1 MIRERRNKEK
11 LALYYK
17 KFMEEGI
24 VDPNVHPWV
33 AESWQRCRKM
43 KLPHETMPKINKLS
57 REEIVEHQRTHEFI
71 VKYVDGLYE
80 QSKQHF
86 NIHNLSM
93 LLIDEDGYV
102 IKNYA
107 LPFFQRVIE
116 DIQGMR
122 VLEEDVGTSSIS
134 IAREHNVPFLMFGP
148 EMWIKD
154 SHSGDACSAPICVD
168 GKIRYIIS
176 FFSLDQNDL
185 PYDLLLSL
193 LLTMKY
199 AIEQHLKMLEY
210 WSIQKMMMEELP
222 VAVYWIGQD
231 EKLKYC
237 NSNAKKRLEGRE
249 NLEDIFLNYEHIP
262 IKKALQGTPTHRREI
277 TWITQDRTYE
287 DITTVMPVK
296 VGSEVESAL
305 VMSMSIE
312 DLKTTIAHATGY
324 SSRYSLY
331 SMVGETSE
339 FLALQHK
346 ASRIAR
352 SDNNILLQGEPGTGK
367 QRLAHGIHQAS
378 PRAAAPLIV
387 VKCSNAP
394 LSTLEE
400 EFFGSE
406 DGDHQPTAGKLE
418 LSMGGTLFLDEVE
431 KLPVEMGDKLADALK
446 NGLLNKETGM
456 RKKLNV
462 RVIAACDS
470 NLKRLA
476 DKGLFSRSLYELVLD
491 TTIRVPPLR
500 ERSKDIEVIA
510 AHILAEMSA
519 QHNLSPKRLSP
530 EALELLKSCSW
541 PGNIKQLQG
550 VIEQAFF
557 HTPGSIIEAENIK
570 LPGDKTLEKSW
581 KYDKDAFIAAWKSSG
596 GNISN
601 LAGMLDVSRV
611 TLYRYLKKYDLT
623 PKTGK
628 IINTGAVCV
637 EFLYRRSLPFVFR
650 YIRRQI

>member
-11 LALYYK
+11 LASYYK

-24 VDPNVHPWV
+24 IDPNVHPWV
-33 AESWQRCRKM
+33 AESWQRCRALG
-43 KLPHETMPKINKLS
+43 LPHDALPRINKLS
-57 REEIVEHQRTHEFI
+57 KSEIAAHQKTHEFI

-93 LLIDEDGYV
+93 LLIDENGYV

-148 EMWIKD
+148 EMWSKD
-154 SHSGDACSAPICVD
+154 QHSGDACSVPINID
-168 GKIRYIIS
+168 GKMRYVIS
-176 FFSLDQNDL
+176 FFSLDQTDL

-199 AIEQHLKMLEY
+199 SIEQHLSMLER
-210 WSIQKMMMEELP
+210 WTINQIMMEQLP
-222 VAVYWIGQD
+222 VSVYWVNKDSEI
-231 EKLKYC
+231 KYC
-237 NSNAKKRLEGRE
+237 NENARKRLEGKKK
-249 NLEDIFLNYEHIP
+249 LEDVFLNYEHIP
-262 IKKALQGTPTHRREI
+262 VKKALKGGATHRREI

-287 DITTVMPVK
+287 DITTVMPIK
-296 VGSEVESAL
+296 VGTEVESAL
-305 VMSMSIE
+305 VLSMSIE

-346 ASRIAR
+346 ASRVAR
-352 SDNNILLQGEPGTGK
+352 TDNNILLQGEPGTGK

-378 PRAAAPLIV
+378 SRAAAPLIV

-394 LSTLEE
+394 LKELEA
-400 EFFGSE
+400 EFFGRV
-406 DGDHQPTAGKLE
+406 DGDQPIAGKLE
-418 LSMGGTLFLDEVE
+418 LSIGGTLFLDEVE
-431 KLPVEMGDKLADALK
+431 KLPVEIGDKLADALLYGK
-446 NGLLNKETGM
+446 VNRETGIV
-456 RKKLNV
+456 KKFNV

-476 DKGLFSRSLYELVLD
+476 DKGLFSRKLYELVLD
-491 TTIRVPPLR
+491 TTMRVPPLR
-500 ERSKDIEVIA
+500 ERVKDIEVIA
-510 AHILAEMSA
+510 THILAEMSA
-519 QHNLSPKRLSP
+519 QHNLPPKRLAP
-530 EALELLKSCSW
+530 EAVGLLLNCSW

-557 HTPGSIIEAENIK
+557 HTPGSTIEAENIK
-570 LPGDKTLEKSW
+570 LPGDRTLEKSW
-581 KYDKDAFIAAWKSSG
+581 KYDKDAFIAAWKSAG
-596 GNISN
+596 GNISK
-601 LAGMLDVSRV
+601 LATMLDVSRV
-611 TLYRYLKKYDLT
+611 TLYRYLRKYGLG
-623 PKTGK
+623 PKGT
-628 IINTGAVCV
+628 
-637 EFLYRRSLPFVFR
+637 EE
-650 YIRRQI
+650 

>member
-11 LALYYK
+11 LASYYK

-24 VDPNVHPWV
+24 IDPNVHPWV
-33 AESWQRCRKM
+33 AESWQRCRAM
-43 KLPHETMPKINKLS
+43 NLPHETMPKINKLS
-57 REEIVEHQRTHEFI
+57 REEIIEHQKTHEFI

-93 LLIDEDGYV
+93 LLIDEGGYV

-154 SHSGDACSAPICVD
+154 SHSGDACSAPIYVN

-193 LLTMKY
+193 LMTMKY
-199 AIEQHLKMLEY
+199 SIEQHLSMLES
-210 WSIQKMMMEELP
+210 WSINQIMMEQLP
-222 VAVYWIGQD
+222 ISVYWIG
-231 EKLKYC
+231 KNAKIKYC
-237 NSNAKKRLEGRE
+237 NENGRKRLDGKEE
-249 NLEDIFLNYEHIP
+249 LEDVFLNYEHIP
-262 IKKALQGTPTHRREI
+262 IKKALQGVPTYRREI

-287 DITTVMPVK
+287 DITTVMPIK

-305 VMSMSIE
+305 VLSMSIE

-346 ASRIAR
+346 ATRVAR
-352 SDNNILLQGEPGTGK
+352 TDHNILLQGEPGTGK

-378 PRAAAPLIV
+378 SRAAAPLIV

-394 LSTLEE
+394 LEELEE
-400 EFFGSE
+400 EFFGRM
-406 DGDHQPTAGKLE
+406 DGDQPLAGKLE
-418 LSMGGTLFLDEVE
+418 LSLGGTLFLDEVE
-431 KLPVEMGDKLADALK
+431 KLPVEMGDKLADALTH
-446 NGLLNKETGM
+446 GIVNKKTGIT
-456 RKKLNV
+456 KKFNV

-476 DKGLFSRSLYELVLD
+476 DKGLFSRKLYELVLD
-491 TTIRVPPLR
+491 TTMRVPPLR
-500 ERSKDIEVIA
+500 ERVKDIEVIA
-510 AHILAEMSA
+510 THILAEMSA
-519 QHNLSPKRLSP
+519 QHNLPPKKLSQ
-530 EALELLKSCSW
+530 EAVGMLLSCSW

-570 LPGDKTLEKSW
+570 LPSDRTLEKSW
-581 KYDKDAFIAAWKSSG
+581 KYDKESFIAAWKSAG
-596 GNISN
+596 GNISK
-601 LAGMLDVSRV
+601 LANMLDVSRV
-611 TLYRYLKKYDLT
+611 TLYRYLKKYGLG
-623 PKTGK
+623 PKHK
-628 IINTGAVCV
+628 
-637 EFLYRRSLPFVFR
+637 ED
-650 YIRRQI
+650 

>member
-11 LALYYK
+11 LASYYK

-24 VDPNVHPWV
+24 IDPNVHPWV
-33 AESWQRCRKM
+33 AESWQRCRAM
-43 KLPHETMPKINKLS
+43 NLPHETMPKINKLS
-57 REEIVEHQRTHEFI
+57 REEIIEHQKTHEFI

-93 LLIDEDGYV
+93 LLIDEGGYV

-154 SHSGDACSAPICVD
+154 SHSGDACSAPIYVN

-193 LLTMKY
+193 LMTMKY
-199 AIEQHLKMLEY
+199 SIEQHLSMLES
-210 WSIQKMMMEELP
+210 WSINQIMMEQLP
-222 VAVYWIGQD
+222 ISVYWIG
-231 EKLKYC
+231 KNAKIKYC
-237 NSNAKKRLEGRE
+237 NENGRKRLDGKEE
-249 NLEDIFLNYEHIP
+249 LEDVFLNYEHIP
-262 IKKALQGTPTHRREI
+262 IKKALQGVPTYRREI

-287 DITTVMPVK
+287 DITTVMPIK

-305 VMSMSIE
+305 VLSMSIE

-346 ASRIAR
+346 ATRVAR
-352 SDNNILLQGEPGTGK
+352 TDHNILLQGEPGTGK

-378 PRAAAPLIV
+378 SRAAAPLIV

-394 LSTLEE
+394 LEELEE
-400 EFFGSE
+400 EFFGRM
-406 DGDHQPTAGKLE
+406 DGDQPLAGKLE
-418 LSMGGTLFLDEVE
+418 LSLGGTLFLDEVE
-431 KLPVEMGDKLADALK
+431 KLPVEMGDKLADALTH
-446 NGLLNKETGM
+446 GIVNKKTGIT
-456 RKKLNV
+456 KKFNV

-476 DKGLFSRSLYELVLD
+476 DKGLFSRKLYELVLD
-491 TTIRVPPLR
+491 TTMRVPPLR
-500 ERSKDIEVIA
+500 ERVKDIEVIA
-510 AHILAEMSA
+510 THILAEMSA
-519 QHNLSPKRLSP
+519 QHNLPPKKLSQ
-530 EALELLKSCSW
+530 EAVGMLLSCSW

-570 LPGDKTLEKSW
+570 LPGDRTLEKSW
-581 KYDKDAFIAAWKSSG
+581 KYDKESFIAAWKSAG
-596 GNISN
+596 DNISK
-601 LAGMLDVSRV
+601 LANMLDVSRV
-611 TLYRYLKKYDLT
+611 TLYRYLKKYGLG
-623 PKTGK
+623 PKHK
-628 IINTGAVCV
+628 
-637 EFLYRRSLPFVFR
+637 ED
-650 YIRRQI
+650 

>member
-33 AESWQRCRKM
+33 AESWLRCRKM

-210 WSIQKMMMEELP
+210 WSIQQMMMEELP

-237 NSNAKKRLEGRE
+237 NSNAKRRLEGKDS
-249 NLEDIFLNYEHIP
+249 LEEVFLNYEHIP
-262 IKKALQGTPTHRREI
+262 IKKALAGTPTHRREI

-394 LSTLEE
+394 LSALEE

-596 GNISN
+596 GNISK

-628 IINTGAVCV
+628 N
-637 EFLYRRSLPFVFR
+637 S
-650 YIRRQI
+650 

>member
-11 LALYYK
+11 LASYYR

-24 VDPNVHPWV
+24 IDPNVHPWV
-33 AESWQRCRKM
+33 AESWQRCRAM

-57 REEIVEHQRTHEFI
+57 KEEIIRHQKTHEFI

-93 LLIDEDGYV
+93 LLIDEGGYV

-154 SHSGDACSAPICVD
+154 SHSGDACSAPIYVN

-193 LLTMKY
+193 LMTMKY
-199 AIEQHLKMLEY
+199 SIEQHLSMLER
-210 WSIQKMMMEELP
+210 WSINQIMMEQLP
-222 VAVYWIGQD
+222 ISVYWIGKD
-231 EKLKYC
+231 AKIKYC
-237 NSNAKKRLEGRE
+237 NENGKKRLDGYEE
-249 NLEDIFLNYEHIP
+249 LEDVFLNYEHIP
-262 IKKALQGTPTHRREI
+262 IKKALQGVPTHRREI

-287 DITTVMPVK
+287 DITTVMPIK

-305 VMSMSIE
+305 VLSMSIE

-346 ASRIAR
+346 ATRIAR
-352 SDNNILLQGEPGTGK
+352 TEHNILLQGEPGTGK

-378 PRAAAPLIV
+378 SRAAAPLIV

-394 LSTLEE
+394 LKELEA
-400 EFFGSE
+400 EFFGTM
-406 DGDHQPTAGKLE
+406 DGDQPIAGKLE
-418 LSMGGTLFLDEVE
+418 LSLGGTLFLDEVE
-431 KLPVEMGDKLADALK
+431 KLPVEMGDKLAEALTY
-446 NGLLNKETGM
+446 GIVNKKTGM
-456 RKKLNV
+456 VKKFNV

-476 DKGLFSRSLYELVLD
+476 DKGLFSRKLYELVLD
-491 TTIRVPPLR
+491 TTMRVPPLR
-500 ERSKDIEVIA
+500 ERVKDIEVIA
-510 AHILAEMSA
+510 THILAEMSA
-519 QHNLSPKRLSP
+519 QHNLPPKKLSP
-530 EALELLKSCSW
+530 EAVGLLLNCSW

-557 HTPGSIIEAENIK
+557 HTPGSVIDAENIK
-570 LPGDKTLEKSW
+570 MPGDRTLEKSW
-581 KYDKDAFIAAWKSSG
+581 KYDKESFIAAWKSAG
-596 GNISN
+596 GNISK
-601 LAGMLDVSRV
+601 LANMLDVSRV
-611 TLYRYLKKYDLT
+611 TLYRYLKKYGLG
-623 PKTGK
+623 PKHK
-628 IINTGAVCV
+628 EN
-637 EFLYRRSLPFVFR
+637 
-650 YIRRQI
+650 

>member
-11 LALYYK
+11 LASYYK
-17 KFMEEGI
+17 KFMDEGI

-33 AESWQRCRKM
+33 AESWQRCRAM
-43 KLPHETMPKINKLS
+43 NLPHETMPKINKLS
-57 REEIVEHQRTHEFI
+57 KEQIVAHQKTHEFI

-93 LLIDEDGYV
+93 LLIDENGYV

-154 SHSGDACSAPICVD
+154 SHSGDACSAPICVN

-176 FFSLDQNDL
+176 FFSLDQRDL

-199 AIEQHLKMLEY
+199 SVEQHLTMLER
-210 WSIQKMMMEELP
+210 WTINQIMMEQLP
-222 VAVYWIGQD
+222 VSVYWINKDGNV
-231 EKLKYC
+231 KYC
-237 NSNAKKRLEGRE
+237 NENGQKRLDGHE
-249 NLEDIFLNYEHIP
+249 NLEDVFLNYEHIP
-262 IKKALQGTPTHRREI
+262 VKKALQGIPTQRREI

-287 DITTVMPVK
+287 DITTVMPIK

-305 VMSMSIE
+305 VLSMSIE

-346 ASRIAR
+346 ASRVAR
-352 SDNNILLQGEPGTGK
+352 TDHNILLQGEPGTGK

-378 PRAAAPLIV
+378 PRAAAPLIAI
-387 VKCSNAP
+387 KCYNAP
-394 LSTLEE
+394 IKELMAD
-400 EFFGSE
+400 FFGKGE
-406 DGDHQPTAGKLE
+406 GDQQIAGKLE
-418 LSMGGTLFLDEVE
+418 LAMGGTLFLDEVE
-431 KLPVEMGDKLADALK
+431 KLPVEMGDKLADALTYGITTK
-446 NGLLNKETGM
+446 NPNATTST
-456 RKKLNV
+456 RKFNV

-476 DKGLFSRSLYELVLD
+476 DKGLFSHKLYELVLD
-491 TTIRVPPLR
+491 TTMRVPPLR
-500 ERSKDIEVIA
+500 ERVKDVEVIA
-510 AHILAEMSA
+510 THILAEMSA
-519 QHNLSPKRLSP
+519 QHSLPPKRLSP
-530 EALELLKSCSW
+530 EAVSLLISCSW

-570 LPGDKTLEKSW
+570 LPGDRALEKSW
-581 KYDKDAFIAAWKSSG
+581 KYDKEAFIAAWKSAG
-596 GNISN
+596 GNISK
-601 LAGMLDVSRV
+601 LANMLDVSRV
-611 TLYRYLKKYDLT
+611 TLYRYLKKYGLG
-623 PKTGK
+623 PKAK
-628 IINTGAVCV
+628 
-637 EFLYRRSLPFVFR
+637 
-650 YIRRQI
+650 

>member
-11 LALYYK
+11 LASYYK

-33 AESWQRCRKM
+33 AESWQRCRALG
-43 KLPHETMPKINKLS
+43 LPHDTLPRINKLS
-57 REEIVEHQRTHEFI
+57 KSEIEAHQKIHEFI

-93 LLIDEDGYV
+93 LLIDENGYV

-134 IAREHNVPFLMFGP
+134 VAREHNVPFLMFGP

-154 SHSGDACSAPICVD
+154 QHSGDACSAPICVN

-176 FFSLDQNDL
+176 FFSLDQTDL

-199 AIEQHLKMLEY
+199 SIEQHLSMLER
-210 WSIQKMMMEELP
+210 WTINQIMMEQLP
-222 VAVYWIGQD
+222 VSVYWVGKDAEI
-231 EKLKYC
+231 KYC
-237 NSNAKKRLEGRE
+237 NDNARKRLEGKRK
-249 NLEDIFLNYEHIP
+249 LEDVFLNYEHIP
-262 IKKALQGTPTHRREI
+262 VKKALNGVPTHRREI

-287 DITTVMPVK
+287 DITTVMPIR

-305 VMSMSIE
+305 VLSMSIE

-346 ASRIAR
+346 ATRVAR
-352 SDNNILLQGEPGTGK
+352 TDNNILLQGEPGTGK

-378 PRAAAPLIV
+378 SRAAAPLIV
-387 VKCSNAP
+387 VKCNNAP
-394 LSTLEE
+394 LKELET
-400 EFFGSE
+400 EFFGTMS
-406 DGDHQPTAGKLE
+406 GDQPVAGKLE
-418 LSMGGTLFLDEVE
+418 LSLGGTLFLDEVE
-431 KLPVEMGDKLADALK
+431 KLPVEMGDKLADALLY
-446 NGLLNKETGM
+446 GIVNKSTGTV
-456 RKKLNV
+456 KKFNV

-476 DKGLFSRSLYELVLD
+476 DKGLFSRKLYELVLD
-491 TTIRVPPLR
+491 TTMRVPPLR
-500 ERSKDIEVIA
+500 ERVKDIEVIA
-510 AHILAEMSA
+510 THILAEMSA
-519 QHNLSPKRLSP
+519 QHNLPPKRLAPDAVS
-530 EALELLKSCSW
+530 LLINCSW

-557 HTPGSIIEAENIK
+557 HTPGSTIEAENIK
-570 LPGDKTLEKSW
+570 LPGDRTLEKSW
-581 KYDKDAFIAAWKSSG
+581 KYDKDAFIAAWKSAG
-596 GNISN
+596 GNISK
-601 LAGMLDVSRV
+601 LANMLDVSRV
-611 TLYRYLKKYDLT
+611 TLYRYLKKYGLG
-623 PKTGK
+623 PKT
-628 IINTGAVCV
+628 T
-637 EFLYRRSLPFVFR
+637 EE
-650 YIRRQI
+650 

>member
-11 LALYYK
+11 LASYYK

-24 VDPNVHPWV
+24 IDPNVHPWV
-33 AESWQRCRKM
+33 AESWQRCRAM
-43 KLPHETMPKINKLS
+43 NLPHETMPKINKLS
-57 REEIVEHQRTHEFI
+57 REEIIEHQKTHEFI

-93 LLIDEDGYV
+93 LLIDEGGYV

-122 VLEEDVGTSSIS
+122 VLEKDVGTSSIS

-154 SHSGDACSAPICVD
+154 SHSGDACSAPIYVN

-193 LLTMKY
+193 LMTMKY
-199 AIEQHLKMLEY
+199 SIEQHLSMLES
-210 WSIQKMMMEELP
+210 WSINQIMMEQLP
-222 VAVYWIGQD
+222 ISVYWIG
-231 EKLKYC
+231 KNAKIKYC
-237 NSNAKKRLEGRE
+237 NENGRKRLDGKEE
-249 NLEDIFLNYEHIP
+249 LEDVFLNYEHIP
-262 IKKALQGTPTHRREI
+262 IKKALQGVPTYRREI

-287 DITTVMPVK
+287 DITTVMPIK

-305 VMSMSIE
+305 VLSMSIE

-346 ASRIAR
+346 ATRVAR
-352 SDNNILLQGEPGTGK
+352 TDHNILLQGEPGTGK

-378 PRAAAPLIV
+378 SRAAAPLIV

-394 LSTLEE
+394 LEELEE
-400 EFFGSE
+400 EFFGRM
-406 DGDHQPTAGKLE
+406 DGDQPLAGKLE
-418 LSMGGTLFLDEVE
+418 LSLGGTLFLDEVE
-431 KLPVEMGDKLADALK
+431 KLPVEMGDKLADALTH
-446 NGLLNKETGM
+446 GIVNKKTGIT
-456 RKKLNV
+456 KKFNV

-476 DKGLFSRSLYELVLD
+476 DKGLFSRKLYELVLD
-491 TTIRVPPLR
+491 TTMRVPPLR
-500 ERSKDIEVIA
+500 ERVKDIEVIA
-510 AHILAEMSA
+510 THILAEMSA
-519 QHNLSPKRLSP
+519 QHNLPPKKLSQ
-530 EALELLKSCSW
+530 EAVGMLLSCSW

-570 LPGDKTLEKSW
+570 LPGDRTLEKSW
-581 KYDKDAFIAAWKSSG
+581 KYDKESFIAAWKSAG
-596 GNISN
+596 GNISK
-601 LAGMLDVSRV
+601 LANMLDVSRV
-611 TLYRYLKKYDLT
+611 TLYRYLKKYGLG
-623 PKTGK
+623 PKHK
-628 IINTGAVCV
+628 
-637 EFLYRRSLPFVFR
+637 ED
-650 YIRRQI
+650 

>member
-11 LALYYK
+11 LASYYK

-24 VDPNVHPWV
+24 IDPNVHPWV
-33 AESWQRCRKM
+33 AESWQRCRAM
-43 KLPHETMPKINKLS
+43 NLPHETMPKINKLS
-57 REEIVEHQRTHEFI
+57 REEIIEHQKTHEFI

-93 LLIDEDGYV
+93 LLIDEGGYV

-154 SHSGDACSAPICVD
+154 SHSGDACSAPIYVN

-193 LLTMKY
+193 LMTMKY
-199 AIEQHLKMLEY
+199 SIEQHLSMLES
-210 WSIQKMMMEELP
+210 WSINQIMMEQLP
-222 VAVYWIGQD
+222 ISVYWIG
-231 EKLKYC
+231 KNAKIKYC
-237 NSNAKKRLEGRE
+237 NENGRKRLDGKEE
-249 NLEDIFLNYEHIP
+249 LEDVFLNYEHIP
-262 IKKALQGTPTHRREI
+262 IKKALQGVPTYRREI

-287 DITTVMPVK
+287 DITTVMPIK

-305 VMSMSIE
+305 VLSMSIE

-346 ASRIAR
+346 ATRVAR
-352 SDNNILLQGEPGTGK
+352 TDHNILLQGEPGTGK

-378 PRAAAPLIV
+378 SRAAAPLIV

-394 LSTLEE
+394 MEELEE
-400 EFFGSE
+400 EFFGHM
-406 DGDHQPTAGKLE
+406 DGDQPLAGKLE
-418 LSMGGTLFLDEVE
+418 LSLGGTLFLDEVE
-431 KLPVEMGDKLADALK
+431 KLPVEMGDKLADALTH
-446 NGLLNKETGM
+446 GIVNKKTGIT
-456 RKKLNV
+456 KKFNV

-476 DKGLFSRSLYELVLD
+476 DKGLFSRKLYELVLD
-491 TTIRVPPLR
+491 TTMRVPPLR
-500 ERSKDIEVIA
+500 ERVKDIEVIA
-510 AHILAEMSA
+510 THILAEMSA
-519 QHNLSPKRLSP
+519 QHNLPPKKLSP
-530 EALELLKSCSW
+530 EAVGMLLSCSW

-570 LPGDKTLEKSW
+570 LPGDRTLEKSW
-581 KYDKDAFIAAWKSSG
+581 KYDKESFIAAWKSAG
-596 GNISN
+596 GNISK
-601 LAGMLDVSRV
+601 LANMLDVSRV
-611 TLYRYLKKYDLT
+611 TLYRYLKKYGLG
-623 PKTGK
+623 PKHK
-628 IINTGAVCV
+628 
-637 EFLYRRSLPFVFR
+637 ED
-650 YIRRQI
+650 

>member
-11 LALYYK
+11 LASYYK

-24 VDPNVHPWV
+24 IDPNVHPWV
-33 AESWQRCRKM
+33 AESWQRCRAM
-43 KLPHETMPKINKLS
+43 NLPHETMPKINKLS
-57 REEIVEHQRTHEFI
+57 REEIIEHQKTHEFI

-93 LLIDEDGYV
+93 LLIDEGGYV

-116 DIQGMR
+116 DIQGIR

-154 SHSGDACSAPICVD
+154 SHSGDACSAPIYVN

-193 LLTMKY
+193 LMTMKY
-199 AIEQHLKMLEY
+199 SIEQHLSMLES
-210 WSIQKMMMEELP
+210 WSINQIMMEQLP
-222 VAVYWIGQD
+222 ISVYWIG
-231 EKLKYC
+231 KNAKIKYC
-237 NSNAKKRLEGRE
+237 NENGRKRLDGKEE
-249 NLEDIFLNYEHIP
+249 LEDVFLNYEHIP
-262 IKKALQGTPTHRREI
+262 IKKALQGVPTYRREI

-287 DITTVMPVK
+287 DITTVMPIK

-305 VMSMSIE
+305 VLSMSIE

-346 ASRIAR
+346 ATRVAR
-352 SDNNILLQGEPGTGK
+352 TDHNILLQGEPGTGK

-378 PRAAAPLIV
+378 SRAAAPLIV

-394 LSTLEE
+394 LEELEE
-400 EFFGSE
+400 EFFGRM
-406 DGDHQPTAGKLE
+406 DGDQPLAGKLE
-418 LSMGGTLFLDEVE
+418 LSLGGTLFLDEVE
-431 KLPVEMGDKLADALK
+431 KLPVEMGDKLADALTH
-446 NGLLNKETGM
+446 GIVNKKTGIT
-456 RKKLNV
+456 KKFNV

-476 DKGLFSRSLYELVLD
+476 DKGLFSRKLYELVLD
-491 TTIRVPPLR
+491 TTMRVPPLR
-500 ERSKDIEVIA
+500 ERVKDIEVIA
-510 AHILAEMSA
+510 THILAEMSA
-519 QHNLSPKRLSP
+519 QHNLPPKKLSQ
-530 EALELLKSCSW
+530 EAVGMLLSCSW

-570 LPGDKTLEKSW
+570 LPGDRTLEKSW
-581 KYDKDAFIAAWKSSG
+581 KYDKESFIAAWKSAG
-596 GNISN
+596 GNISK
-601 LAGMLDVSRV
+601 LANMLDVSRV
-611 TLYRYLKKYDLT
+611 TLYRYLKKYGLG
-623 PKTGK
+623 PKHK
-628 IINTGAVCV
+628 
-637 EFLYRRSLPFVFR
+637 ED
-650 YIRRQI
+650 

>member
-11 LALYYK
+11 LASYYK

-24 VDPNVHPWV
+24 IDPNVHPWV
-33 AESWQRCRKM
+33 AESWQRCRAM
-43 KLPHETMPKINKLS
+43 NLPHETMPKINKLS
-57 REEIVEHQRTHEFI
+57 REEIIEHQKTHEFI

-93 LLIDEDGYV
+93 LLIDEGGYV

-154 SHSGDACSAPICVD
+154 SHSGDACSAPIYVN

-193 LLTMKY
+193 LMTMKY
-199 AIEQHLKMLEY
+199 SIEQHLSMLES
-210 WSIQKMMMEELP
+210 WSINQIMMEQLP
-222 VAVYWIGQD
+222 IAVYWIG
-231 EKLKYC
+231 KNAKIKYC
-237 NSNAKKRLEGRE
+237 NENGRKRLDGKEE
-249 NLEDIFLNYEHIP
+249 LEDVFLNYEHIP
-262 IKKALQGTPTHRREI
+262 IKKALQGVPTYRREI

-287 DITTVMPVK
+287 DITTVMPIK

-305 VMSMSIE
+305 VLSMSIE

-346 ASRIAR
+346 ATRVAR
-352 SDNNILLQGEPGTGK
+352 TDHNILLQGEPGTGK

-378 PRAAAPLIV
+378 SRAAAPLIV

-394 LSTLEE
+394 LEELEE
-400 EFFGSE
+400 EFFGRM
-406 DGDHQPTAGKLE
+406 DGDQPLAGKLE
-418 LSMGGTLFLDEVE
+418 LSLGGTLFLDEVE
-431 KLPVEMGDKLADALK
+431 KLPVEMGDKLADALTH
-446 NGLLNKETGM
+446 GIVNKKTGIT
-456 RKKLNV
+456 KKFNV

-476 DKGLFSRSLYELVLD
+476 DKGLFSRKLYELVLD
-491 TTIRVPPLR
+491 TTMRVPPLR
-500 ERSKDIEVIA
+500 ERVKDIEVIA
-510 AHILAEMSA
+510 THILAEMSA
-519 QHNLSPKRLSP
+519 QHNLPPKKLSQ
-530 EALELLKSCSW
+530 EAVGMLLSCSW

-570 LPGDKTLEKSW
+570 LPGDRTLEKSW
-581 KYDKDAFIAAWKSSG
+581 KYDKESFIAAWKSAG
-596 GNISN
+596 GNISK
-601 LAGMLDVSRV
+601 LANMLDVSRV
-611 TLYRYLKKYDLT
+611 TLYRYLKKYGLG
-623 PKTGK
+623 PKHK
-628 IINTGAVCV
+628 
-637 EFLYRRSLPFVFR
+637 ED
-650 YIRRQI
+650 

>member
-11 LALYYK
+11 LASYYK

-33 AESWQRCRKM
+33 AESWQRCAAM
-43 KLPHETMPKINKLS
+43 KLPHETMPKLNKLS
-57 REEIVEHQRTHEFI
+57 KEEIVEHQKAHEFI
-71 VKYVDGLYE
+71 VRYVDGLYE
-80 QSKQHF
+80 QNKQHF
-86 NIHNLSM
+86 NVHNLSM

-134 IAREHNVPFLMFGP
+134 VAREHNVPFLMFGP

-154 SHSGDACSAPICVD
+154 SHSGDACSAPVCVN

-176 FFSLDQNDL
+176 FFSLDQSDL
-185 PYDLLLSL
+185 PYDMLLSL

-199 AIEQHLKMLEY
+199 AIEQHLCLLEY
-210 WSIQKMMMEELP
+210 WNIYQLTMNELP
-222 VAVYWIGQD
+222 VSVYWVGKD
-231 EKLKYC
+231 EKVKYC
-237 NSNAKKRLEGRE
+237 NNNATGRLEGKE
-249 NLEDIFLNYEHIP
+249 KMEDVFLNYEHIP
-262 IKKALQGTPTHRREI
+262 IKKALKGSPTHRREI

-287 DITTVMPVK
+287 DITTVLPVK
-296 VGSEVESAL
+296 AGNDVESAL
-305 VMSMSIE
+305 VLTMSIE

-352 SDNNILLQGEPGTGK
+352 SDNNILIQGEPGTGK

-387 VKCSNAP
+387 VKCYNGPISE
-394 LSTLEE
+394 LEA
-400 EFFGSE
+400 EFFGSTDSE
-406 DGDHQPTAGKLE
+406 NQPTAGKLE
-418 LSMGGTLFLDEVE
+418 LSLGGTLFLDEVE

-446 NGLLNKETGM
+446 NGIVNKETGV
-456 RKKLNV
+456 RKKLNI

-476 DKGLFSRSLYELVLD
+476 DKGLFSKELYELVLN
-491 TTIRVPPLR
+491 TVIRVPPLR
-500 ERSKDIEVIA
+500 ERVKDIEVIA
-510 AHILAEMSA
+510 THILAEMSA
-519 QHNLSPKRLSP
+519 QHSLPPKRLSAR
-530 EALELLKSCSW
+530 ALQLLTACSW
-541 PGNIKQLQG
+541 TGNIKQLQG

-557 HTPGSIIEAENIK
+557 HTPGSIIEADNIK
-570 LPGDKTLEKSW
+570 LPGDRTLEKSW
-581 KYDKDAFIAAWKSSG
+581 KYDKDAFIAAWKSAG
-596 GNISN
+596 GNISK

-611 TLYRYLKKYDLT
+611 TLYRYLKKYELG
-623 PKTGK
+623 PKD
-628 IINTGAVCV
+628 
-637 EFLYRRSLPFVFR
+637 EE
-650 YIRRQI
+650 

>member
-1 MIRERRNKEK
+1 
-11 LALYYK
+11 
-17 KFMEEGI
+17 MEEGV

-33 AESWQRCRKM
+33 GESWQRCRAM
-43 KLPHETMPKINKLS
+43 NLPHETMPKINKLTP
-57 REEIVEHQRTHEFI
+57 EEIAEHQKTHEFI

-93 LLIDEDGYV
+93 LLIDENGYV

-134 IAREHNVPFLMFGP
+134 IAREHNVPFLIFGP
-148 EMWIKD
+148 EMWIRD
-154 SHSGDACSAPICVD
+154 SHSGDACSAPICLD
-168 GKIRYIIS
+168 GKLRYIIA
-176 FFSLDQNDL
+176 FFSLDRNDL

-199 AIEQHLKMLEY
+199 SVEQHLSMLER
-210 WSIQKMMMEELP
+210 WSIDQIMMEQLP
-222 VAVYWIGQD
+222 VSVYWIGRNNQI
-231 EKLKYC
+231 KYC
-237 NSNAKKRLEGRE
+237 NENGRKRLEGNER
-249 NLEDIFLNYEHIP
+249 LEDVFLNYEHIP
-262 IKKALQGTPTHRREI
+262 VKKALQGVATQRREI

-287 DITTVMPVK
+287 DITTVLPIK
-296 VGSEVESAL
+296 VGTEVQSAL
-305 VMSMSIE
+305 VLSMSIE

-331 SMVGETSE
+331 SMVGETTE

-346 ASRIAR
+346 AGRIAR
-352 SDNNILLQGEPGTGK
+352 TEHNILLQGEPGTGK

-378 PRAAAPLIV
+378 PRAAAPLIA
-387 VKCSNAP
+387 VKCRNADIKE
-394 LSTLEE
+394 LEA
-400 EFFGSE
+400 EFFGAV
-406 DGDHQPTAGKLE
+406 DGDGEHDPAGKLE

-431 KLPVEMGDKLADALK
+431 KMPVELGDKLADALRYGVK
-446 NGLLNKETGM
+446 DKDGVV
-456 RKKLNV
+456 RKYNI

-476 DKGLFSRSLYELVLD
+476 DKGMFSRKLYELVLD
-491 TTIRVPPLR
+491 AAMRVPPLR
-500 ERSKDIEVIA
+500 ERVKDIEVIA
-510 AHILAEMSA
+510 SHILAEMSA

-530 EALELLKSCSW
+530 EAVSLLISCSW

-557 HTPGSIIEAENIK
+557 HTPGSVIEAENIK
-570 LPGDKTLEKSW
+570 LPGDRALEKSW
-581 KYDKDAFIAAWKSSG
+581 KYDKEAFIAAWKSAG
-596 GNISN
+596 GNISK
-601 LAGMLDVSRV
+601 LAHMLDVSRV
-611 TLYRYLKKYDLT
+611 TLYRYLKKYDLG
-623 PKTGK
+623 PKEK
-628 IINTGAVCV
+628 KK
-637 EFLYRRSLPFVFR
+637 
-650 YIRRQI
+650 

>member
-11 LALYYK
+11 LASYYK

-24 VDPNVHPWV
+24 IDPNVHPWV
-33 AESWQRCRKM
+33 AESWQRCRAM
-43 KLPHETMPKINKLS
+43 NLPHETMPKINKLS
-57 REEIVEHQRTHEFI
+57 REEIIEHQKTHEFI

-93 LLIDEDGYV
+93 LLIDEGGYV

-154 SHSGDACSAPICVD
+154 SHSGDACSAPIYVN

-193 LLTMKY
+193 LMTMKY
-199 AIEQHLKMLEY
+199 SIEQHLSMLES
-210 WSIQKMMMEELP
+210 WSINQIMMEQLP
-222 VAVYWIGQD
+222 ISVYWIG
-231 EKLKYC
+231 KNAKIKYC
-237 NSNAKKRLEGRE
+237 NENGRKRLDGKEE
-249 NLEDIFLNYEHIP
+249 LEDIFLNYEHIP
-262 IKKALQGTPTHRREI
+262 IKKALQGVPTYRREI

-287 DITTVMPVK
+287 DITTVMPIK

-305 VMSMSIE
+305 VLSMSIE

-346 ASRIAR
+346 ATRVAR
-352 SDNNILLQGEPGTGK
+352 TDHNILLQGEPGTGK

-378 PRAAAPLIV
+378 SRAAAPLIV

-394 LSTLEE
+394 LEELEE
-400 EFFGSE
+400 EFFGRM
-406 DGDHQPTAGKLE
+406 DGDQPLAGKLE
-418 LSMGGTLFLDEVE
+418 LSLGGTLFLDEVE
-431 KLPVEMGDKLADALK
+431 KLPVEMGDKLAEALTH
-446 NGLLNKETGM
+446 GIVNKKTGIT
-456 RKKLNV
+456 KKFNV

-476 DKGLFSRSLYELVLD
+476 DKGLFSRKLYELVLD
-491 TTIRVPPLR
+491 TTMRVPPLR
-500 ERSKDIEVIA
+500 ERVKDIEVIA
-510 AHILAEMSA
+510 THILAEMSA
-519 QHNLSPKRLSP
+519 QHNLPPKKLSP
-530 EALELLKSCSW
+530 EAVGLLLSCSW

-570 LPGDKTLEKSW
+570 LPGDRTLEKSW
-581 KYDKDAFIAAWKSSG
+581 KYDKESFIAAWKSAG
-596 GNISN
+596 GNISK
-601 LAGMLDVSRV
+601 LANMLDVSRV
-611 TLYRYLKKYDLT
+611 TLYRYLKKYGLG
-623 PKTGK
+623 PKHK
-628 IINTGAVCV
+628 
-637 EFLYRRSLPFVFR
+637 ED
-650 YIRRQI
+650 